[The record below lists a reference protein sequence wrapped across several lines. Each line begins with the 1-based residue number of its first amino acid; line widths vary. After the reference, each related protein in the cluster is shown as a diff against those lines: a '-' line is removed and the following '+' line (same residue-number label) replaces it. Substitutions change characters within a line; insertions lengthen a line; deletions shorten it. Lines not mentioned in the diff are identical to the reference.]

1 MRRTSLYCNN
11 VQRLKLMTLL
21 TATFVLAGVFLV
33 LGGLFASRAEFF
45 EKAIKALPR
54 SQIATVLLFGA
65 GAAWFLSIIVHL
77 GEADFGAYR
86 QWLFLLFLVV
96 AMGAFFVVPDF
107 LAVRGLSILT
117 LLSARS
123 LLDAAYLQLP
133 SSRLVFVSLVYVLIV
148 LALYLAAM
156 PYRWRDFFNWLYT
169 STTRPRALGCLLIV
183 CAAGLVLAAT
193 LY

>member
-1 MRRTSLYCNN
+1 
-11 VQRLKLMTLL
+11 MTLL
-21 TATFVLAGVFLV
+21 TATFMLAGVFLV

-54 SQIATVLLFGA
+54 SQIATVLMFGA

-117 LLSARS
+117 LLSARP

-169 STTRPRALGCLLIV
+169 STMRPRALGCLLIV
-183 CAAGLVLAAT
+183 CAAGLALAAT